1 MHLLLHFFA
10 QACTAPTS
18 GAKVIGGDCLPK
30 TSASS
35 DTIST
40 VFLIAFAVI
49 GAIAF
54 LFLVIGG
61 TRYVMSQG
69 NPESIQ
75 KAKNQIQYSLIGLII
90 AASAAAVVNFVIDRL
105 Q

>member
-1 MHLLLHFFA
+1 MHILLHFFA
-10 QACTAPTS
+10 QACTAPT
-18 GAKVIGGDCLPK
+18 GGGQVIGGDCLPQ
-30 TSASS
+30 TGANSV
-35 DTIST
+35 TINK

-69 NPESIQ
+69 NPESVQ

>member
-10 QACTAPTS
+10 QTCTAPTGS
-18 GAKVIGGDCLPK
+18 AKIIGGDCLPQ
-30 TSASS
+30 TGANSV
-35 DTIST
+35 TINKD
-40 VFLIAFAVI
+40 FLIAFAVI

-69 NPESIQ
+69 NPESVQ